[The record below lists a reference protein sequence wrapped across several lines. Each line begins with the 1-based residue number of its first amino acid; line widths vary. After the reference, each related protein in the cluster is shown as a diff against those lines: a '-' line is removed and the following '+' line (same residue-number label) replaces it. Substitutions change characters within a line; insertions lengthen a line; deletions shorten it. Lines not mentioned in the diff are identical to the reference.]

1 MEQAWA
7 SADSMKSM
15 FYMTQAA
22 KYTLKARYFEWLSP
36 FSSPDVA
43 LGLSLNAQIKIT
55 KKKGELLK
63 IKYEEEKSKIK
74 YSTYSA
80 FGVHNTAIQGYR
92 ESMNGRIAV
101 QKLMD
106 YVIEQLTTENKI
118 YVHHL
123 YEGIILA
130 IEFDL
135 LRNAAQHLY
144 LLTKSQIRRLLKK
157 GERYKGIED
166 MLPKYHKKDYRGMLM
181 SLENYRIKRHLKSGK
196 LTLLPGDQK
205 LFYYKQ

>member
-1 MEQAWA
+1 MAATALYINDTVADLLPKLGLELALSTDKDWEDILIEKVPLPDLTHKKFMDPSKYMEQAWA
-7 SADSMKSM
+7 SADSMKSI

-22 KYTLKARYFEWLSP
+22 NYTLKARYFEWLSP

-74 YSTYSA
+74 YSTYSS

-118 YVHHL
+118 YV
-123 YEGIILA
+123 
-130 IEFDL
+130 
-135 LRNAAQHLY
+135 
-144 LLTKSQIRRLLKK
+144 
-157 GERYKGIED
+157 
-166 MLPKYHKKDYRGMLM
+166 
-181 SLENYRIKRHLKSGK
+181 
-196 LTLLPGDQK
+196 
-205 LFYYKQ
+205 